1 MVDSLPIPRVPY
13 STPLIEVWKHTLK
26 EWKKETRRDFL
37 QTINNFKLT
46 NFLNQK
52 IKEQAFSARNKKRDQ
67 AMEDVEILPSKES
80 IAKLI
85 QMEVKKALGNQA
97 KPKSH
102 GVPKDQTATMSTIT
116 PKGNNKGGNNKNQDK
131 GKGKLEDK
139 PKEVNQPQN

>member
-85 QMEVKKALGNQA
+85 AKEVKKVLGNQKKHNHGIPKNETTA
-97 KPKSH
+97 RSTTKPN
-102 GVPKDQTATMSTIT
+102 
-116 PKGNNKGGNNKNQDK
+116 GNNKTGNNHN
-131 GKGKLEDK
+131 
-139 PKEVNQPQN
+139 